1 MGAVWSTLV
10 GEAEQEDGGDESRSR
25 CGEDENDGG
34 DLEELTHSEKY
45 RLRRNKK
52 AEQRHMDLRRD
63 KQRDEDEMDN
73 ICVPGP
79 GATGS
84 GLICKLTV
92 IETAWGRGLATT
104 CPANVR
110 PCIIYNC
117 FYYFVFIIY
126 LRINPIFYF
135 NNNNNNNNNNINNN

>member
-1 MGAVWSTLV
+1 M

-45 RLRRNKK
+45 RLKRNKK
-52 AEQRHMDLRRD
+52 MDLRRD
-63 KQRDEDEMDN
+63 KQRDEGEMDN
-73 ICVPGP
+73 ICVP

-110 PCIIYNC
+110 SCIICNC
-117 FYYFVFIIY
+117 FYYII
-126 LRINPIFYF
+126 I
-135 NNNNNNNNNNINNN
+135 